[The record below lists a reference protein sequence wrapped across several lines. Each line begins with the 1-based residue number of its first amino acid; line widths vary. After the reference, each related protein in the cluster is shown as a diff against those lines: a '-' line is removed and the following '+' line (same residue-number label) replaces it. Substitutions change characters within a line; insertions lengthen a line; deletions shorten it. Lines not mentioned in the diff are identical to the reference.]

1 MVEFKEN
8 DTSTE
13 DIEIYLYQQLVQ
25 KRKKNTCQAN
35 NSIQSSVGFSP
46 LSCLLAIC

>member
-25 KRKKNTCQAN
+25 KRKKTRVRQIILSRALWDFPF
-35 NSIQSSVGFSP
+35 SVVS
-46 LSCLLAIC
+46 